1 MLLPTRPGFLPRRSR
16 QKAGQTV
23 HLPQPRILLERVLAS
38 SYEFGESCPGFRSAV
53 MNHHEH
59 LRALAAHGTVRRA
72 PLALGVPACQS
83 LGETWRD
90 LVVQERPPLA
100 LAYVLRPTST
110 LKTPLQAKF
119 IPAKFFAQGG

>member
-1 MLLPTRPGFLPRRSR
+1 MPGRPC
-16 QKAGQTV
+16 T
-23 HLPQPRILLERVLAS
+23 LPQPRLLLERVAS
-38 SYEFGESCPGFRSAV
+38 SYEFGESCLGCRSAV
-53 MNHHEH
+53 RNHHEH

-83 LGETWRD
+83 LGKTRRD

-100 LAYVLRPTST
+100 LAYVLRPTSI

-119 IPAKFFAQGG
+119 IPARFFAQGG